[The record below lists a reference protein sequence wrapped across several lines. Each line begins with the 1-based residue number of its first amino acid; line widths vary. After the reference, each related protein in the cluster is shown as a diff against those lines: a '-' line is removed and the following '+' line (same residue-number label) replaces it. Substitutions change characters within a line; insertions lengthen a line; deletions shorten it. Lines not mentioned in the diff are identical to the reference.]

1 MDLFEHLLGFYP
13 PSECRVLFR
22 QQANWRSARPLA
34 GLRILDGTPLFRNTL
49 MKLAVLQAAGA
60 DVTAAYGHM
69 PFSQEAVDLGRTFG
83 LRIEEKPSGE
93 DFDVVL
99 DCGGCYAQ
107 RRPRCGAVEL
117 TLSGMRHYREASMP
131 VFAAD
136 SGRIKKI
143 ETELGTGDGFVRAMR
158 QLGYPLAGKRVA
170 VFGCGKVG
178 KGVVR
183 GLLSAGAI
191 PVTIDVQ
198 DAGGPNFISAGDVES
213 VVSELKRAF
222 CIVTATGIR
231 HALDGRYPPEAFLDH
246 GALLANMGVEDEFGP
261 GIPDARILNDNRPL
275 NFILAEPTRMRF
287 IDPVMGLH
295 NAGALWLLGEGRPA
309 GCSVPPA
316 EVEDAILKDW
326 EEEI

>member
-1 MDLFEHLLGFYP
+1 MDPFDHLLHFYP

-22 QQANWRSARPLA
+22 QYANWRRDRPLA
-34 GLRILDGTPLFRNTL
+34 GLRILDGTPFFRNTL

-60 DVTAAYGHM
+60 EVTAAYGYL
-69 PFSQEAVDLGRTFG
+69 PFSGEAVELGRTLG

-93 DFDVVL
+93 DFDIVL

-107 RRPRCGAVEL
+107 CRPKYGAVEL
-117 TLSGMRHYREASMP
+117 TLSGLQHYRAVSMP

-143 ETELGTGDGFVRAMR
+143 ETELGTGDGFVRAMG
-158 QLGYPLAGKRVA
+158 QLGYPLAGKRVV
-170 VFGCGKVG
+170 VFGYGKVG

-191 PVTIDVQ
+191 PVTIDLEAA
-198 DAGGPNFISAGDVES
+198 DGPNFVSAGDAAR
-213 VVSELKRAF
+213 VVAELKKAF
-222 CIVTATGIR
+222 CIVTATGVR
-231 HALDGRYPPEAFLDH
+231 HALDGLYPISAFLDH

-261 GIPDARILNDNRPL
+261 GIPEARILNGNRPL
-275 NFILAEPTRMRF
+275 NFILSEPTRMRF

-295 NAGALWLLGEGRPA
+295 NAGALWLLGGTRPN

-316 EVEDAILKDW
+316 EIEDAILKDW